1 MNLSKV
7 ILGTV
12 QFGLDYGINNSNGK
26 PSFEECFNIL
36 NKSFDFGIT
45 TLDTA
50 EVYGDAHNIIGNFHK
65 RNPFKKFKIITKVP
79 HGIVLDDIQ
88 SKVEQYLKELE
99 IESIEVLMFHSYDTY
114 IQNYNNINKFE
125 RLINKGFINSIGVSV
140 YTNEQIESILADKR
154 ITVVQLP
161 FNLFDNE
168 TKRGETIKKLKLS
181 GKAVHTRSTFL
192 QGLFFKEINDLS
204 SFFHPLKEQLEKLN
218 ELSEKYNISISKMAL
233 AYSLKQNNIDQVLIG
248 IDSIKQLE
256 DNFLAFQ
263 YQLDE
268 KLMLE
273 INAITIEN
281 DEFLNP
287 ALWK

>member
-1 MNLSKV
+1 MQKI

-12 QFGLDYGINNSNGK
+12 QFGLNYGINNSKGK
-26 PSFEECFNIL
+26 PSFDECCEIL

-50 EVYGDAHNIIGNFHK
+50 EAYGDAHKIIGDFHK
-65 RNPFKKFKIITKVP
+65 LNPLKKFKIITKIP
-79 HGIVLDDIQ
+79 HGVILDDVQ
-88 SKVEQYLKELE
+88 SKVEQYLKDLE

-114 IQNYNNINKFE
+114 IENYNNIDKFE
-125 RLINKGFINSIGVSV
+125 SLINKGFIKSIGVSV
-140 YTNEQIESILADKR
+140 YTNEQIESLLADKR

-161 FNLFDNE
+161 FNLFDNVN
-168 TKRGETIKKLKLS
+168 KRGEVIEKLNLS
-181 GKAVHTRSTFL
+181 GKMVHTRSAFL
-192 QGLFFKEINDLS
+192 QGLFFKETNNLS
-204 SFFHPLKEQLEKLN
+204 SFFYPLKEQLEKLK
-218 ELSEKYNISISKMAL
+218 ELSEKYNVSISKMAL

-268 KLMLE
+268 KLMSE
-273 INAITIEN
+273 INAITIEK
-281 DEFLNP
+281 DELLNP

>member
-1 MNLSKV
+1 MQKI

-12 QFGLDYGINNSNGK
+12 QFGLNYGINNSKGK
-26 PSFEECFNIL
+26 PSSDECFEIL
-36 NKSFDFGIT
+36 NRSFDFGIT
-45 TLDTA
+45 NLDTA
-50 EVYGDAHNIIGNFHK
+50 EAYGDAHKIIGDFHK
-65 RNPFKKFKIITKVP
+65 LNPLKKFKIITKIP
-79 HGIVLDDIQ
+79 HGVILDDVQ
-88 SKVEQYLKELE
+88 SKVEQYLKDLE

-114 IQNYNNINKFE
+114 IENYNNTDKFE
-125 RLINKGFINSIGVSV
+125 SFINKGFIKSIGVSV
-140 YTNEQIESILADKR
+140 YTNEQIDSLLADKR

-161 FNLFDNE
+161 FNLFDNVN
-168 TKRGETIKKLKLS
+168 KRGEVIEKLKLS
-181 GKAVHTRSTFL
+181 GKMVHTRSPFL
-192 QGLFFKEINDLS
+192 QGLFFKETNNLS
-204 SFFHPLKEQLEKLN
+204 SFFYPLKEQLEKLN
-218 ELSEKYNISISKMAL
+218 ELSEKYNVSISKMAL

-268 KLMLE
+268 KLMSE

-281 DEFLNP
+281 DGLLNP

>member
-1 MNLSKV
+1 MQKI

-12 QFGLDYGINNSNGK
+12 QFGSNYGINNCKGK
-26 PSFEECFNIL
+26 PSFDECCDIL

-50 EVYGDAHNIIGNFHK
+50 EAYGDAHKIIGDFHK
-65 RNPFKKFKIITKVP
+65 LNPSKKFKIITKIP
-79 HGIVLDDIQ
+79 HGVVIDNVQ
-88 SKVEQYLKELE
+88 GKVEQYLKDLE
-99 IESIEVLMFHSYDTY
+99 IDSIEVLMFHSFDTY
-114 IQNYNNINKFE
+114 IENYNYIDKFE
-125 RLINKGFINSIGVSV
+125 SLINEGFIKKIGVSV
-140 YTNEQIESILADKR
+140 YTNEQIQSLLADKR

-161 FNLFDNE
+161 FNLFDNVN
-168 TKRGETIKKLKLS
+168 KRGEVIEKLKLS
-181 GKAVHTRSTFL
+181 GKMVHTRSAFL
-192 QGLFFKEINDLS
+192 QGLFFKDTNNLS
-204 SFFHPLKEQLEKLN
+204 SFFYPIKEQLEKLN
-218 ELSEKYNISISKMAL
+218 KLSEKYNVSISKMAL

-248 IDSIKQLE
+248 IDSIIQLE

-268 KLMLE
+268 KLMPE

-281 DEFLNP
+281 DELLNP